1 MKDPVISGGTE
12 AGTLAA
18 GGWSLG
24 FARQAAPGAQSIMT
38 ADPDAAESAH
48 GVKRGLL
55 AAVAQGV
62 DTVTDPTQAG
72 RSADLALT
80 GLIEGFF
87 SARPTLSQGRAAAQA
102 LNAING
108 WMFAT
113 HGAEALE
120 PGYAA
125 SLSAITFSGLRA
137 GLVQI
142 GAGMIL
148 RLRGGELVRL
158 TGPHLLRIGPQHL
171 HPRRCLGTDDRVLLD
186 FVDDTPQPAD
196 RYLLLS
202 DVRARMD
209 PSGRLDQ
216 DSIARLCDTHGEATA
231 LARHLSEGCAVL
243 VIDVLAMPDAA
254 GSPIETET
262 NRLPLR
268 PIPQEGDNRDGYQI
282 GRTLHRGAYTL
293 LKRAIDTRN
302 GQTVVLKFPLPAML
316 NDRIFQ
322 AGFAR
327 EAWIGATIH
336 SPLIGR
342 IITPEP
348 GRQSSLYIVMPYY
361 AGETLEAR
369 LAREPGFPVADI
381 VAIGLQLCQAV
392 EDLHAVQVFHRDLKP
407 DNIMVQSGG
416 AVRLLDLGLAYLS
429 QADASS
435 GNDLAGTL
443 RYMAPEAIRGGPP
456 DATTEVFALGIILYR
471 MAAFGRFPRPGTD
484 IDSALERARPDLPAS
499 LRRAIARALSLDRAA
514 RPQTAALLADAIA
527 PALHEA
533 SGTPPPTRRRLGELT
548 LWRAATVALAVA
560 VLALLAL
567 R

>member
-1 MKDPVISGGTE
+1 MAVGTV
-12 AGTLAA
+12 AAA
-18 GGWSLG
+18 GWHLS
-24 FARQAAPGAQSIMT
+24 FARQGAAGAQSVLT
-38 ADPDAAESAH
+38 ADPDTLEPAH

-55 AAVAQGV
+55 AAVAQGL
-62 DTVTDPTQAG
+62 DAGRDPSQAG

-113 HGAEALE
+113 HGTEALE

-148 RLRGGELVRL
+148 RRRAGELVRL
-158 TGPHLLRIGPQHL
+158 TGPHLLRVGAEHL
-171 HPRRCLGTDDRVLLD
+171 RPRRCLGMDDRILLD

-196 RYLLLS
+196 RYILLS
-202 DVRARMD
+202 DARSRMD
-209 PSGRLDQ
+209 PAGTLDQ
-216 DSIARLCDTHGEATA
+216 DGIVRLCTLHEEAA
-231 LARHLSEGCAVL
+231 VLAAHLSEGCAVL

-254 GSPIETET
+254 LSPVETET
-262 NRLPLR
+262 NLLPLR

-282 GRTLHRGAYTL
+282 GRTIHRGAYTL
-293 LKRAIDTRN
+293 LKRAIDTRT
-302 GQTVVLKFPLPAML
+302 GQAVVLKFPLPAML
-316 NDRIFQ
+316 NDRVFQ

-348 GRQSSLYIVMPYY
+348 GRQSSLYIVMPFY

-369 LAREPGFPVADI
+369 LAREPRFPVADI

-443 RYMAPEAIRGGPP
+443 RYMAPEAIRGGAP

-471 MAAFGRFPRPGTD
+471 MAAFGRFPRPGTET
-484 IDSALERARPDLPAS
+484 DSVLERARPDLPAS
-499 LRRAIARALSLDRAA
+499 LRRAIAAALSLDRTA
-514 RPQTAALLADAIA
+514 RPQTAALLADAIT
-527 PALHEA
+527 PALHED
-533 SGTPPPTRRRLGELT
+533 SVTPPPTRRRLSDVA
-548 LWRAATVALAVA
+548 LWRAATVALALA
-560 VLALLAL
+560 ILALLAL